1 MLHQEMKAYNHL
13 FYDKFLFYYYNALV
27 INYSKT
33 DKQKE
38 IVTLQEMEQ
47 NEKINANLFYRQ
59 YILLNFALAY
69 FDQKE
74 FSMSAKSF
82 TRLQMIPDYK
92 ETDESL
98 RMKVA
103 VAELMTR
110 YELND
115 YNTFEYKLK
124 QFNKDF
130 RSGLNK
136 PENEPEKIMS
146 EILKQMMSVSNRKNR
161 VIELR
166 IAQLKTLSKDEDKS
180 ELINYS
186 DWLQEKKLLKHK
198 IR

>member
-1 MLHQEMKAYNHL
+1 
-13 FYDKFLFYYYNALV
+13 
-27 INYSKT
+27 
-33 DKQKE
+33 
-38 IVTLQEMEQ
+38 
-47 NEKINANLFYRQ
+47 
-59 YILLNFALAY
+59 
-69 FDQKE
+69 
-74 FSMSAKSF
+74 
-82 TRLQMIPDYK
+82 MIPDYK

>member
-1 MLHQEMKAYNHL
+1 MLHQEMKAYNQL

-82 TRLQMIPDYK
+82 TRLQMMPDYK

-136 PENEPEKIMS
+136 PENEPEKVMS

-180 ELINYS
+180 GLINYS